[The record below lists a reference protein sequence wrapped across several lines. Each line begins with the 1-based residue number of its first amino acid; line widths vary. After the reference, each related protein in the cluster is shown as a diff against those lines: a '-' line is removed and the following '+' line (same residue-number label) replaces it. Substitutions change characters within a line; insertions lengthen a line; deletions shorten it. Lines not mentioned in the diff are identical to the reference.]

1 MCVPAGMGYL
11 KLLVMK
17 DFKSWRGE
25 QVIGPFMRF
34 NCIIGPNGAGSGVL
48 QGLGADSLLHCRYKD
63 RGFGCSAFPR
73 LALGA

>member
-1 MCVPAGMGYL
+1 MGYL

-34 NCIIGPNGAGSGVL
+34 NCIIGPNGAGSGGL
-48 QGLGADSLLHCRYKD
+48 QGLGLTVFFTVDTKIEVLVAV
-63 RGFGCSAFPR
+63 
-73 LALGA
+73 LAHV